1 MRRISQSSAPFR
13 RTAGFTIVEILVV
26 VSIFTV
32 LLTLLLPAVNNA
44 RESSRRTSCTAN
56 QTRLAMAMARFNA
69 AQGFL
74 PGYQNN
80 FPLDP
85 GVLVGGLNYRQACWA
100 VMLLPHI
107 ERSDISNTMKKNLLW
122 ESLNASGSS
131 RQGVLLQEFLC
142 PSSLSASTSQQWSYS
157 SLGYGVNVASPNRQD
172 GALVDNMTTT
182 RQGLDD
188 ISQGDGLTSTF
199 LTSEARF
206 ASWPGGWGPAWH
218 VQMGGLTAKALLL
231 GNRFGVVVPVINNP
245 IATVPNS
252 AQQTLP
258 NSAHPGG
265 VVASFC
271 DGRTKFLKN
280 EIAPHVWGHIST
292 SRSVLGGT
300 AVPSYATTAIPA
312 GVNSAAANTWLR
324 SGTPAPSE
332 PFQIKETDY

>member
-142 PSSLSASTSQQWSYS
+142 PSSLSASTSQTWSYS

-172 GALVDNMTTT
+172 GALVDNVTTTT

-218 VQMGGLTAKALLL
+218 VPMLGLTAKALLL

-245 IATVPNS
+245 TAP
-252 AQQTLP
+252 QTLP

-265 VVASFC
+265 AVVSFC

-300 AVPSYATTAIPA
+300 VAVPSYATTAIPA

-324 SGTPAPSE
+324 SGAPSE